1 MSRPRS
7 LTPLDRIV
15 EGDAQLKAWNDRRRR
30 EQAMLSTLRRVLP
43 RPVAERLYITVSDGS
58 VLELA
63 TGAGAIASV
72 VRQRAPD
79 IVSALQRDG
88 WQFSGIRVRTQ
99 PRSMPLSLEK
109 AEPRQWDSAS
119 RQPLVALQAKLAP
132 GPLSAALA
140 RFLRKR

>member
-7 LTPLDRIV
+7 LTPIDRIV

-43 RPVAERLYITVSDGS
+43 RPVVERLYITVSDGS

-99 PRSMPLSLEK
+99 PRAMPLSLVKTEQ
-109 AEPRQWDSAS
+109 RQWDSAS

-140 RFLRKR
+140 RFLRNR

>member
-1 MSRPRS
+1 MSRQRS
-7 LTPLDRIV
+7 LTPIDLIV
-15 EGDAQLKAWNDRRRR
+15 EVDAQLKAWNDRRRR

-43 RPVAERLYITVSDGS
+43 RPVVERLYITVSDGS

-99 PRSMPLSLEK
+99 PRSMPLSLVKTEQ
-109 AEPRQWDSAS
+109 RQWDSAS
-119 RQPLVALQAKLAP
+119 RKPLVALQAKLAP

-140 RFLRKR
+140 RFLRNR

>member
-7 LTPLDRIV
+7 LTPIDRIV
-15 EGDAQLKAWNDRRRR
+15 EGNAQLKAWNDRRQR
-30 EQAMLSTLRRVLP
+30 EQAMFSTLRRVLP
-43 RPVAERLYITVSDGS
+43 RPIAERLYITISDGS

-72 VRQRAPD
+72 VRQRAPE

-109 AEPRQWDSAS
+109 PERRQWDSVS
-119 RQPLVALQAKLAP
+119 RQPLVALQRTLSP
-132 GPLSAALA
+132 GPLKAALA
-140 RFLRKR
+140 RFLRNR